1 MFARQGEVDMARRL
15 LASAMAAGA
24 VVIFWVAPAAAHVRN
39 I

>member
-1 MFARQGEVDMARRL
+1 MTRRL

-24 VVIFWVAPAAAHVRN
+24 VVVLWVAPAAAHVRN